1 MARTADTAA
10 DTPADTTADTAAD
23 RAAPEGAVDHGDG
36 TGDANGETAGDTTGT
51 DSLEGLRSWI
61 AEQIRDRVI
70 GDRAEERSRELFEA
84 PGERWFAPDAVI
96 RRVHADASMF
106 IGGMRA
112 LLLQSLHP
120 LAMAGVAQHSDYRGD
135 PWGRLQRTADFLA
148 ATTFGPATEAQA
160 AVDMVKA
167 VHGRVR
173 GTAADGRAYSADDPH
188 LLRWVHVAEVDSFLT
203 AHDRYGQHRLSDAE
217 RDEYVASMAVVARAL
232 GVPAPPESV
241 EGLRI
246 QLRAFRPELASSPEA
261 REAARYLLL
270 QPPMPIAGRPAY
282 SVIAAGAVALL
293 PMWARL
299 PLRLPYLP
307 VAEAVAVRPVGDA
320 LTRILRWAM
329 APESAAQRQL
339 DDLAVR

>member
-1 MARTADTAA
+1 MGIT
-10 DTPADTTADTAAD
+10 ADTTADVSPQDLGAD
-23 RAAPEGAVDHGDG
+23 HDDG
-36 TGDANGETAGDTTGT
+36 TGATNGDAVGSG
-51 DSLEGLRSWI
+51 SLEGLRSWI
-61 AEQIRDRVI
+61 ANQIRDRVI

-84 PGERWFAPDAVI
+84 PGERWFEPDAAI

-120 LAMAGVAQHSDYRGD
+120 LAMAGVAEHSDYRGD

-148 ATTFGPATEAQA
+148 ATTFGPATEAQG

-167 VHGRVR
+167 VHARVR
-173 GTAADGRAYSADDPH
+173 GTAADGREYSADDPH
-188 LLRWVHVAEVDSFLT
+188 LLRWVHVAEVDSFLA
-203 AHDRYGQHRLSDAE
+203 AHDRYGQHRLSDVE

-246 QLRAFRPELASSPEA
+246 QLRAFRPELASSPQA

-270 QPPMPIAGRPAY
+270 QPPMPLAGRPAY
-282 SVIAAGAVALL
+282 SVIAAAAVALL

-307 VAEAVAVRPVGDA
+307 VTEAVAVRPVGDA
-320 LTRILRWAM
+320 LTRLLRWAM
-329 APESAAQRQL
+329 APESAAQRHL
-339 DDLAVR
+339 DELAVH